1 MKERLLFLLKVVLSL
16 LLVFVVC
23 KLVFILVNAGEDKPS
38 MADITSTCRHGLSLD
53 LTISLYIV
61 TIPTLVTI
69 VSIWWNKWQWMRN
82 LLKGYFALI
91 SIPLVVGMLADMVL
105 YHFWGIKL
113 EASVMQFLDTTG
125 AAFTSIS
132 WLSLLLLLIVGIV
145 ACWAIAW
152 LLIRCT
158 PKTMPSLA
166 GSKKIIMTFLMLL
179 LLPLMVIGIRGG
191 IGESTANVG
200 QVYFSQNQFLNHAA
214 VNPVFSFLSS
224 FSSTHRLPEHYF
236 FDSKTCHEMTDS
248 LFFTDSKGT
257 DMLLTTK
264 TPNIVMVIM
273 EGCGGTFTLLNDK
286 ADVTPNLT
294 RLVQEGVF
302 FSNCYAN
309 SWRTDRGNVSI
320 LSGYP
325 AFPNSSVMKISSK
338 CGKLP
343 SIARTLGK
351 KGYYAR
357 YIYGGDINFTNT
369 KGYLIGTGFNETI
382 SDKDFSLADQQSS
395 SWGVC
400 DEKVFDRAI
409 QVIGDD
415 HKKGTQSMNVIMTLS
430 SHEPWDVPMQRKFD
444 DEELNAF
451 YYLDKCIGE
460 FVDKLKAHQLWDNTL
475 LIILPDHGSRYQS
488 YGYESRIT
496 CHIPLIWT
504 GGAVKIQKDID
515 VLCNQSDL
523 AATLLGQM
531 GIPHEEF
538 LFSRDVL
545 SSSYRYPF
553 ATYSYTN
560 HIALIDSTNQYHL
573 YDLQDNRIEEDA
585 YFRLSKALL
594 QRACEDLRDR

>member
-38 MADITSTCRHGLSLD
+38 IADITSTCRHGLSLD

-91 SIPLVVGMLADMVL
+91 SIPLVVGVIADMVL

-224 FSSTHRLPEHYF
+224 FSS
-236 FDSKTCHEMTDS
+236 
-248 LFFTDSKGT
+248 
-257 DMLLTTK
+257 LL
-264 TPNIVMVIM
+264 
-273 EGCGGTFTLLNDK
+273 L
-286 ADVTPNLT
+286 
-294 RLVQEGVF
+294 
-302 FSNCYAN
+302 
-309 SWRTDRGNVSI
+309 
-320 LSGYP
+320 
-325 AFPNSSVMKISSK
+325 
-338 CGKLP
+338 
-343 SIARTLGK
+343 
-351 KGYYAR
+351 
-357 YIYGGDINFTNT
+357 
-369 KGYLIGTGFNETI
+369 
-382 SDKDFSLADQQSS
+382 
-395 SWGVC
+395 
-400 DEKVFDRAI
+400 
-409 QVIGDD
+409 
-415 HKKGTQSMNVIMTLS
+415 
-430 SHEPWDVPMQRKFD
+430 
-444 DEELNAF
+444 
-451 YYLDKCIGE
+451 
-460 FVDKLKAHQLWDNTL
+460 
-475 LIILPDHGSRYQS
+475 
-488 YGYESRIT
+488 
-496 CHIPLIWT
+496 
-504 GGAVKIQKDID
+504 
-515 VLCNQSDL
+515 
-523 AATLLGQM
+523 
-531 GIPHEEF
+531 
-538 LFSRDVL
+538 
-545 SSSYRYPF
+545 
-553 ATYSYTN
+553 
-560 HIALIDSTNQYHL
+560 
-573 YDLQDNRIEEDA
+573 
-585 YFRLSKALL
+585 
-594 QRACEDLRDR
+594 

>member
-1 MKERLLFLLKVVLSL
+1 MKERLLFLLKVILSL

-91 SIPLVVGMLADMVL
+91 SIPLVVGMIADMVL

-125 AAFTSIS
+125 AAFTSVS
-132 WLSLLLLLIVGIV
+132 WLSLLLLLIVGFV

-152 LLIRCT
+152 LLIRCI
-158 PKTMPSLA
+158 PKAMPSLA
-166 GSKKIIMTFLMLL
+166 GSKKIIMTILMLL

-191 IGESTANVG
+191 IGESTA
-200 QVYFSQNQFLNHAA
+200 
-214 VNPVFSFLSS
+214 
-224 FSSTHRLPEHYF
+224 
-236 FDSKTCHEMTDS
+236 

-264 TPNIVMVIM
+264 KPNIVMVIM

-294 RLVQEGVF
+294 RLAQEGVF

-415 HKKGTQSMNVIMTLS
+415 HRKGMQSMNVIMTLS
-430 SHEPWDVPMQRKFD
+430 SHEPWDVPMQKKFD

-504 GGAVKIQKDID
+504 GGAVIKQKDIT

-538 LFSRDVL
+538 PFSRDVL

-573 YDLQDNRIEEDA
+573 YDLQDSRIEEDA

>member
-1 MKERLLFLLKVVLSL
+1 
-16 LLVFVVC
+16 
-23 KLVFILVNAGEDKPS
+23 
-38 MADITSTCRHGLSLD
+38 
-53 LTISLYIV
+53 
-61 TIPTLVTI
+61 
-69 VSIWWNKWQWMRN
+69 
-82 LLKGYFALI
+82 
-91 SIPLVVGMLADMVL
+91 
-105 YHFWGIKL
+105 
-113 EASVMQFLDTTG
+113 
-125 AAFTSIS
+125 
-132 WLSLLLLLIVGIV
+132 
-145 ACWAIAW
+145 
-152 LLIRCT
+152 
-158 PKTMPSLA
+158 
-166 GSKKIIMTFLMLL
+166 
-179 LLPLMVIGIRGG
+179 
-191 IGESTANVG
+191 
-200 QVYFSQNQFLNHAA
+200 
-214 VNPVFSFLSS
+214 
-224 FSSTHRLPEHYF
+224 
-236 FDSKTCHEMTDS
+236 MTDS

-257 DMLLTTK
+257 DTLLTTK

-294 RLVQEGVF
+294 RLAHEGVF

-504 GGAVKIQKDID
+504 GGPAR
-515 VLCNQSDL
+515 SW
-523 AATLLGQM
+523 
-531 GIPHEEF
+531 
-538 LFSRDVL
+538 
-545 SSSYRYPF
+545 F
-553 ATYSYTN
+553 A
-560 HIALIDSTNQYHL
+560 
-573 YDLQDNRIEEDA
+573 
-585 YFRLSKALL
+585 LSKLWV
-594 QRACEDLRDR
+594 